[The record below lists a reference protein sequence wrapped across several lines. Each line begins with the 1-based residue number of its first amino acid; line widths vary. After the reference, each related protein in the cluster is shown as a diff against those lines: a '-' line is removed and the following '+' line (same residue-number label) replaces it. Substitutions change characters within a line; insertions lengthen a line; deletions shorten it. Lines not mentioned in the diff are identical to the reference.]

1 MTTGF
6 FGFGSS
12 TIVSPGDS
20 EATGGLELIGLGEE
34 TTDVD
39 VVVVV
44 VVVVVVIEDRDATL
58 ETGDDDDFESG

>member
-44 VVVVVVIEDRDATL
+44 VVIEDRDATL

>member
-20 EATGGLELIGLGEE
+20 EATGGLESIGLGEE
-34 TTDVD
+34 PTDVD
-39 VVVVV
+39 VVVVGV
-44 VVVVVVIEDRDATL
+44 VVVVVEDRDATL